1 LTTRSRRRFF
11 VSARRAVGEPH
22 LPLALA
28 VVVVL
33 VLEGLRG
40 RATFATSAAWPIAQ
54 AIVAGV
60 ALALAWVSRDRLR
73 LGPVLLLSLLF
84 DVAWIVLHLR
94 LGVAGDH
101 DPIDVYPAQGNE
113 LLHGHYPH
121 SEYPPGAVG
130 LFALETWLGGGT
142 ARTANA
148 FIMVPFQLVCVA
160 GIWALRTR
168 WSAWLATFVA
178 LWPLNA
184 FYWEFR
190 FDLVPTAAL
199 VAGVLLARNER
210 WLEAGLAL
218 GLGAVVKW
226 TPALTVLALTL
237 WLLRSTRVR
246 AAGWHIVGFAIP
258 VLLANLPLLIWQKSE
273 LTAAYTTQ
281 TARTVTAES
290 FVYLPL
296 HFLWNAEPG
305 YWYFGA
311 ADVPPE
317 ANRAAVWFQA
327 LAVLVAVAVAALAR
341 TRSSATAAAALTPAV
356 FFLTNRIFSPQFFVL
371 VLAAVAV
378 AAALLVE
385 HRGELLC
392 IVAACAVSTT
402 ANTVLFQSLLGA
414 EPVATVPSWM
424 AISTAAFVPVVL
436 ATIWLFVRTLRRA
449 PESPLAERR
458 TAVAM

>member
-1 LTTRSRRRFF
+1 
-11 VSARRAVGEPH
+11 
-22 LPLALA
+22 
-28 VVVVL
+28 VL

-40 RATFATSAAWPIAQ
+40 RSTFDTSAAWPVAQ
-54 AIVAGV
+54 AVVAGV
-60 ALALAWVSRDRLR
+60 ALLAAWRERERLR
-73 LGPVLLLSLLF
+73 LGPVLLLALAF
-84 DVAWIVLHLR
+84 NVAWIVLHLS

-101 DPIDVYPAQGNE
+101 DPVDVYTGQGNE

-130 LFALETWLGGGT
+130 LFGLETWLGGGA

-148 FIMVPFQLVCVA
+148 FLMVPFQLVCVA
-160 GIWALRTR
+160 SIWALRTR

-199 VAGVLLARNER
+199 VAGLLLAWRER
-210 WLEAGLAL
+210 WFEAGVVL

-226 TPALTVLALTL
+226 TRALAALALFL
-237 WLLRSTRVR
+237 WLVKSTRLR
-246 AAGWHIVGFAIP
+246 TAIGHAAGFATP
-258 VLLANLPLLIWQKSE
+258 VLLANLPLLIWQKSD

-296 HFLWNAEPG
+296 HLFWHAEPG

-311 ADVPPE
+311 ADVPAE
-317 ANRAAVWFQA
+317 ANRTAVWFQA
-327 LAVLVAVAVAALAR
+327 LAVFAAVVVAVLAR
-341 TRSSATAAAALTPAV
+341 SRASAVAAAALAPAV

-371 VLAAVAV
+371 VLAAVFV
-378 AAALLVE
+378 AAALVVE
-385 HRGELLC
+385 RRAELLT

-414 EPVATVPSWM
+414 QPVATVSSWM
-424 AISTAAFVPVVL
+424 TISTLAFVPIVA
-436 ATIWLFVRTLRRA
+436 ATVWLFVRTLTREPEA
-449 PESPLAERR
+449 PLTERR
-458 TAVAM
+458 TAVAI